1 VSPIP
6 FLARTGY
13 LQTLS
18 ACVAALVAV
27 TLLVLTPGCG
37 GGTTGTGSSGSTD
50 FTGRVLD
57 VNGEPVEG
65 AVVMVDASGAT
76 AATTTGAEGTYSLTV
91 AAALKPGED
100 VIYSVTS
107 EDVTSS
113 GSLTVSEAK
122 ESIEAT
128 LITQTD
134 GELDIVETAAPT
146 PTPDTRPT
154 STPRPDPTRTPN
166 PTPTP
171 TKKPDLVVRGNVRG
185 SSREVLI
192 NAKVQVVGRAKTR
205 TPLDES
211 GNFTLTTDGARS
223 EIGIRFDS
231 QAGTGTAT
239 ISGLPPN
246 AARLRMR
253 LRAAETDERL
263 TVDLTVQG
271 CVAVLPDG
279 TEVQVVP

>member
-13 LQTLS
+13 LQTIS

-57 VNGEPVEG
+57 ENGAPVPG
-65 AVVMVDASGAT
+65 AVVMVDANGAT
-76 AATTTGAEGTYSLTV
+76 AATTTGADGTYSVTL
-91 AAALKPGED
+91 AAALEPGED
-100 VIYSVTS
+100 VSYSVTT
-107 EDVTSS
+107 EDGTSS

-122 ESIEAT
+122 ASIEAT
-128 LITQTD
+128 LTVREA
-134 GELDIVETAAPT
+134 GELDIDETVAPT

-154 STPRPDPTRTPN
+154 STPRPDPTRTPS
-166 PTPTP
+166 P

-185 SSREVLI
+185 SSRAVLI
-192 NAKVQVVGRAKTR
+192 DAKVQVVGRAKTR

-211 GNFTLTTDGARS
+211 GNFALITDGARS

-253 LRAAETDERL
+253 LRAAETDERR

-279 TEVQVVP
+279 TEVQVIP